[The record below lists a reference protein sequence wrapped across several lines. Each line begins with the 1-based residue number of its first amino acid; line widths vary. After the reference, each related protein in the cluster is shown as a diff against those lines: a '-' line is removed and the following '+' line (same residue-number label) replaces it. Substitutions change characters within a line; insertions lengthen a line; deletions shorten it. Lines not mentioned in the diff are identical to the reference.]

1 MRQLRRNRHAQQ
13 IEVIMTDATN
23 IGPTEFVALL
33 NSMVEAG
40 YVKRTRTLGTELVKL
55 TDRGRAAI
63 TLAESESEES

>member
-1 MRQLRRNRHAQQ
+1 
-13 IEVIMTDATN
+13 
-23 IGPTEFVALL
+23 
-33 NSMVEAG
+33 MVEAG